1 MYLVQI
7 FRASPLMAIA
17 LLVCLGTI
25 LWCIYLT
32 RRQRSGLDK
41 TLTGLLGLIAIY
53 EALRVLKDSGVVF
66 HSLRALDD
74 WTDVVIAASCLI
86 AVFFLKWSSLDRTS
100 TKACLRLAEANER
113 VLELGTGASMLSQA
127 AHAVFDASPLATYAV
142 NAEGDITYWNA
153 AAEHLLGW
161 KREEILG
168 HKPPVGDGGAVK
180 NRGGRE
186 IEAAVWTAPV
196 CAANGIAR
204 ARVTIVADAAA
215 LEGAGVTNVSWLT
228 RAHSA

>member
-17 LLVCLGTI
+17 LVVSLGTI
-25 LWCIYLT
+25 LWCIFLT
-32 RRQRSGLDK
+32 RRQRSRLDK
-41 TLTGLLGLIAIY
+41 TLTGLLGLISIY

-66 HSLRALDD
+66 HSLERIDD
-74 WTDVVIAASCLI
+74 WTDLIIAASCLI
-86 AVFFLKWSSLDRTS
+86 AVFFLKSSSLDRTS

-113 VLELGTGASMLSQA
+113 VRDIGAGAALLSQA
-127 AHAVFDASPLATYAV
+127 AHTAFDSSPLATYAV
-142 NAEGDITYWNA
+142 NADGDITYWND

-168 HKPPVGDGGAVK
+168 HKPPVGDGGALK
-180 NRGGRE
+180 DRRGRE
-186 IEAAVWTAPV
+186 IEAAMWTAPL
-196 CAANGIAR
+196 CTTHGIAR
-204 ARVTIVADAAA
+204 AQVTILADAAA
-215 LEGAGVTNVSWLT
+215 LACAGVANVSWLT